1 MSSAFRAI
9 HGANCFRFEPFP
21 YLSEYVCHIWWRSDG
36 RVGKKGGY
44 RQTQKGMPQLYIVDC
59 IADREQLG
67 QQMLNEQTNEST
79 EYLSA
84 RVP

>member
-1 MSSAFRAI
+1 MGPIVLGSNHSHI
-9 HGANCFRFEPFP
+9 
-21 YLSEYVCHIWWRSDG
+21 YLNMCATFGGDLTVVS
-36 RVGKKGGY
+36 GKKGGY
-44 RQTQKGMPQLYIVDC
+44 RQTHKGMPQLYIVDC

-84 RVP
+84 SVP